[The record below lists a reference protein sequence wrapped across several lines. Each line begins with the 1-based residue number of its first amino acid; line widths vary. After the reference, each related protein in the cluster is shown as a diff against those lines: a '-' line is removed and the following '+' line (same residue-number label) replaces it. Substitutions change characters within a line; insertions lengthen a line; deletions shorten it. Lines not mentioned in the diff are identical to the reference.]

1 MENGT
6 TSPSTSTTTLT
17 TTEVTISPVANEEV
31 KIENSQSETE
41 VSAPLDEV
49 VKEEENEEV
58 KKEEVQQA

>member
-6 TSPSTSTTTLT
+6 TSPSTST

-31 KIENSQSETE
+31 KLENSQSETE

-49 VKEEENEEV
+49 VKEEEKEEV